1 MPRLRQLAIMVDF
14 NAPQSVLEMGEVQAA
29 ARALG
34 IEVAPL
40 AIYTAE
46 DIVPAFDALKAKA
59 DALYVVSNAL
69 TNTNRTRIIT
79 LALNARLPTIFNTR
93 DLVQAGGLMSYGPN
107 FLAQFRHTAEY
118 VDKILRGTKPGDIP
132 VEQPTKFEFVINL
145 TTAKALGITVPSS
158 LLARADA
165 VLE

>member
-1 MPRLRQLAIMVDF
+1 MSKP
-14 NAPQSVLEMGEVQAA
+14 
-29 ARALG
+29 
-34 IEVAPL
+34 
-40 AIYTAE
+40 
-46 DIVPAFDALKAKA
+46 
-59 DALYVVSNAL
+59 
-69 TNTNRTRIIT
+69 
-79 LALNARLPTIFNTR
+79 
-93 DLVQAGGLMSYGPN
+93 GGFMSYGPN
-107 FLAQFRHTAEY
+107 YPALFRHTAEL